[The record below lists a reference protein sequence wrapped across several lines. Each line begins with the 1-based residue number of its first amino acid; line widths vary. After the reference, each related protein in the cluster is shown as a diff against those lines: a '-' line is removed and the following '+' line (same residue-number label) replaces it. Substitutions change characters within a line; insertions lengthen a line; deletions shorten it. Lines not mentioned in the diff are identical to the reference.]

1 MKDTIKI
8 FISYA
13 HKDKQYLDD
22 FEKHIDP
29 VKQKYSLEIF
39 QDSQIN
45 AGEKFQHK
53 IDENL
58 DKSDIVLFFVSANS
72 LGSQACKREKEQ
84 SLILKSKR
92 NIVFIPIILS
102 TCQWK
107 ETELKDFLAT
117 PEDGKPIDDFQ
128 DKNKA
133 WNCVIDSLKK
143 SFEQIEQIRKIQIK
157 EDFKKFLQD
166 TESLTKAHH
175 NKNEVLLED
184 IFIDPMLESY
194 DETRSREHEED
205 IEYSKLED
213 DILIHRNI
221 VIAGENQSG
230 KTTLCKKLFLALRK
244 KGWLPVYVFDKDKKM
259 KGIISNRIDNAFK
272 EQYDIPKEVNYQE
285 LANRIIPIIDNFHL
299 VKEKEKH
306 IAHLDD
312 VYSFSI
318 LTLDDIFDLNIEN
331 KNIIKNFKHF
341 KIKEFSH
348 TLRNELIQK
357 WLQLK
362 DDTTE
367 NYQELDEKTEQ
378 VNSTLGKI
386 INKGIVPSYPFFIIT
401 ILSTYETAKPLDEN
415 ITSQGHCYQ
424 ALIYIAL
431 RKKIQNE
438 DVDTYLNFLTTIAYE
453 FFKSKKRHF
462 TQHELEEFIERY
474 KKRYNL
480 PERIERNLFSTLQDV
495 KILKRDSLNNIYY
508 TYDYQYYYF
517 VAKHIAENIDENK
530 KNINFMMNNLH
541 KNENAYIVIFIV
553 HHSKSNYVLDEIFL
567 NSLCL
572 FDKCLPVTLE
582 KNEVSFLD
590 DKAAEYIDKVALP
603 KTDETAQHSR
613 KRELEKKD
621 EIEKSQTDEEELD
634 IEDENELSI
643 EIKRSVKTVEV
654 IGSIIKNRSG
664 SLETKRLKELFEAAM
679 NVHFRLLKSFLELIK
694 EDKDQELIIYLIRS
708 KLEKIREIDKKIT
721 QDELNKYSRKI
732 FWNLNFT
739 ILYGSINKIVRSLGS
754 NNLIKN
760 IISEVCDEI
769 NTPASFLVKHGVLMW
784 YSKSLQVDEIAK
796 KIKEE
801 SFSATS
807 RHLIKFMIAN
817 HCSMHPTKQKD
828 RQKLESE
835 PELGFSSKRLLKA
848 NLKIRDND

>member
-157 EDFKKFLQD
+157 EDFKKVLQD
-166 TESLTKAHH
+166 IELLTRAHH

-230 KTTLCKKLFLALRK
+230 KTTLCKKLFLALKK

-306 IAHLDD
+306 IAELDAT
-312 VYSFSI
+312 YSFSI

-341 KIKEFSH
+341 KIREFSH
-348 TLRNELIQK
+348 TLRDKLIQK

-362 DDTTE
+362 DADTTE
-367 NYQELDEKTEQ
+367 DYQELDEKTEQ

-386 INKGIVPSYPFFIIT
+386 INKGIVPSYPVFIIT
-401 ILSTYETAKPLDEN
+401 ILSTYETANPLNEN

-438 DVDTYLNFLTTIAYE
+438 DIDIYLNFLTTIAYE
-453 FFKSKKRHF
+453 FFKSKKRYF
-462 TQHELEEFIERY
+462 TQHEIEKFIEQY
-474 KKRYNL
+474 KQQYNL
-480 PERIERNLFSTLQDV
+480 PKRIEEKLLLSLQEV
-495 KILKRDSLNNIYY
+495 KILEKNSFNSISFVYEYL
-508 TYDYQYYYF
+508 YYYF

-541 KNENAYIVIFIV
+541 KNGNAYIVIFIV
-553 HHSKSNYVLDEIFL
+553 HHSKSNYVLDEIFI

-572 FDKCLPVTLE
+572 FHKYDPVTLE

-590 DKAAEYIDKVALP
+590 DKAEYIFKASLHETDQTP
-603 KTDETAQHSR
+603 KYNR
-613 KRELEKKD
+613 KRELERKD

-664 SLETKRLKELFEAAM
+664 SLEKKRLKELFEEAM
-679 NVHFRLLKSFLELIK
+679 NVHFRLLKFLLEIIEKDEAQESIIDFIK
-694 EDKDQELIIYLIRS
+694 SRV
-708 KLEKIREIDKKIT
+708 EKIKKTNREIT
-721 QDELNKYSRKI
+721 QDELKELSRRI
-732 FWNLNFT
+732 FWNLIFA

-754 NNLIKN
+754 NNLIN
-760 IISEVCDEI
+760 IISEVCDKI
-769 NTPASFLVKHGVLMW
+769 NTPASFLVKHGVFMW
-784 YSKSLQVDEIAK
+784 YLKDLQVYEIAK

-801 SFSATS
+801 NFSATS
-807 RHLIKFMIAN
+807 RNLIKFMIAH
-817 HCSMHPTKQKD
+817 HCSMHGITYKD
-828 RQKLESE
+828 RQKLESK
-835 PELGFSSKRLLKA
+835 LGFPSRKLLKA
-848 NLKIRDND
+848 NLKARDND